1 MLGFRAIGARDRA
14 QDGRR
19 TGKLVTDAP
28 PEKGRSL
35 SEPAAT
41 MSTPGVPAME
51 ASMCY
56 AIAAIPN
63 SCCTVAHPVPVAVA
77 DPTAVAVA
85 CPIPIVSVAIAA
97 ITHIRRAVAVA
108 NSRRIAVAVRCW
120 RVAAITITVTAPI
133 AVSVTIRAPIAAVI
147 GRGNGGTYQGAGS
160 KS

>member
-63 SCCTVAHPVPVAVA
+63 SCCTVACPV
-77 DPTAVAVA
+77 
-85 CPIPIVSVAIAA
+85 PIVSVAIAA